1 MIIRYSKIS
10 FLTSKNVGAYPC
22 GRPHMRKQHDK
33 KQTKLNQTNPMKKL
47 LTMLLF
53 VAYFGAYAQT
63 DREILLD
70 ISKQIVVNNAK
81 IDATNAKIEALEK
94 SMDKRFEA
102 ADKRLDGM
110 DKRLDGMDK
119 RLEFMQQL
127 LLIIIPLVLTS
138 VIGIVGFVLWDRRTA
153 IKPIEEETK
162 KEIEKLKEREQK
174 LEDAIKKIIQIEP
187 RFSGVI

>member
-1 MIIRYSKIS
+1 MGYNLKEFKNNTFFATDAQMNTQIIQNTDEYKGI
-10 FLTSKNVGAYPC
+10 KP
-22 GRPHMRKQHDK
+22 
-33 KQTKLNQTNPMKKL
+33 TNPMKKL

-53 VAYFGAYAQT
+53 VSYFGAYAQT
-63 DREILLD
+63 ADREILID
-70 ISKQIVVNNAK
+70 ISKQIAVN
-81 IDATNAKIEALEK
+81 NAKIEALEK
-94 SMDKRFEA
+94 NMDKRFEA

-174 LEDAIKKIIQIEP
+174 VEDAIKKIIQIEP
-187 RFSGVI
+187 RFTGVI

>member
-1 MIIRYSKIS
+1 
-10 FLTSKNVGAYPC
+10 
-22 GRPHMRKQHDK
+22 MRKQHDK
-33 KQTKLNQTNPMKKL
+33 KQTKPINPMKKL

-70 ISKQIVVNNAK
+70 ISKQVAVN
-81 IDATNAKIEALEK
+81 NAKIEALEK